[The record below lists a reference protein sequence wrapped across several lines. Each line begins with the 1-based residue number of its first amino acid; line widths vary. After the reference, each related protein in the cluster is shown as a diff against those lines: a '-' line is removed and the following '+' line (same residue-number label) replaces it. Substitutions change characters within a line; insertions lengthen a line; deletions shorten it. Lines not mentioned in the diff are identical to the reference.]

1 MSTTTSKE
9 NSELP
14 IQIRSLR
21 KTFPLKWRKGSV
33 VAIDGLDLEVQR
45 GEVFGL
51 LGPNGSGKSTTL
63 KVLLGLLCPT
73 SGEARLFG
81 ESVATVASRR
91 RLGYLPESPYFY
103 KFLSGEETLKFFGRL
118 CGMQGADLQK
128 RIDELI
134 ELVGLQHGRHRPL
147 SGYSK
152 GMLQRIGLA
161 QALLHD
167 PELLL
172 LDEPTAG
179 VDPLGSREMKDLI
192 LELKARGKTI
202 VLSSHLLDQV
212 EQVCDRVA
220 ILHLGKK
227 ILEGRLSELL
237 TRQGKVTITLSDFDE
252 KSLPQIRS
260 QLESLKLKVE
270 EIEPPKMTLEELFL
284 QRVAQSSLK
293 ASTQKK

>member
-63 KVLLGLLCPT
+63 KVLLGLLRPT

>member
-63 KVLLGLLCPT
+63 KVLLGLLRPT

-192 LELKARGKTI
+192 LELKACGKTI